1 MSVEESLNKVT
12 EGLKECTAELRSSSS
27 GSSRFLSFFTVL
39 LILTLDASNGKD
51 LLDVVIPYIESVT
64 K

>member
-1 MSVEESLNKVT
+1 MSVEENLNKVT
-12 EGLKECTAELRSSSS
+12 EGLKACTEELRSSGSS
-27 GSSRFLSFFTVL
+27 SSRFLSFFTVL